1 VTEETRPRLYYSI
14 REVSEMLDVKA
25 HVLRYW
31 ESQFPTLRPKKSR
44 GGARMYRDSDLD
56 TLRSIRELL
65 YERRYTIAGARRRL
79 SAPADVASAP
89 GDDDEEPTEET
100 EAAAKEAT
108 RDTPKDAA
116 TGELEFLHPS
126 HRRALREIRRELL
139 SLRAWLQDP
148 NGAGP
153 RRTRRTV
160 ILDPLVAPPEQG
172 EISIDALPPAP

>member
-1 VTEETRPRLYYSI
+1 MTEETRPRLYYSI

-65 YERRYTIAGARRRL
+65 YDRRYTIAGARRRL
-79 SAPADVASAP
+79 SAPADAAALP
-89 GDDDEEPTEET
+89 IDDEVEPTEE
-100 EAAAKEAT
+100 AANE
-108 RDTPKDAA
+108 PA

-126 HRRALREIRRELL
+126 HRRALREIRRELH

-148 NGAGP
+148 NGVGP

-160 ILDPLVAPPEQG
+160 LLDPSATPPDEG
-172 EISIDALPPAP
+172 EISIDAPPPAP